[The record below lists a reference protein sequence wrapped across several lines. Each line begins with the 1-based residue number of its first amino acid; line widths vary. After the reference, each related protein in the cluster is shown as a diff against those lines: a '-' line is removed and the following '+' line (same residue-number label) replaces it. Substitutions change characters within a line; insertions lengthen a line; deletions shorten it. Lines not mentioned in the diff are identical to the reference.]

1 MVGPSADRAAHRPM
15 VSIRRTQ
22 VKATQYRHNHD
33 LRRIPR
39 CASRNNLGTRRLNR
53 SGNPPCRSPNELHR
67 PRVSVQRLKGT
78 TRAPLA
84 LPTDVFWV
92 RDAFL
97 DHLVP
102 SVPRSLVVA
111 RVLFHLRSAFSSG
124 LFQSGLVN
132 VVCRAGA
139 EGCKQQATQNCAP
152 KTRKYLD
159 HEKPR
164 SDRAPTAV
172 AIRSGNG

>member
-1 MVGPSADRAAHRPM
+1 MSFGERVASAARERTAFKRA
-15 VSIRRTQ
+15 Q
-22 VKATQYRHNHD
+22 
-33 LRRIPR
+33 
-39 CASRNNLGTRRLNR
+39 
-53 SGNPPCRSPNELHR
+53 
-67 PRVSVQRLKGT
+67 
-78 TRAPLA
+78 RAPLA

-159 HEKPR
+159 KPR